1 MRYGTTEHDLETLA
15 VENGR
20 IVELGREVE
29 GSEGIDYRYI
39 GLLKFSKG
47 VWPRVFEAYDSKKSK
62 RERWHASGK
71 PFEQGY
77 MTDLLGELIRAGV
90 KVAPCVTA
98 KQWLEFDTERDYEIA
113 CEHQRKGTLSRY
125 FAAAGPAFSEG

>member
-1 MRYGTTEHDLETLA
+1 MEK
-15 VENGR
+15 GR

-29 GSEGIDYRYI
+29 SSAGIDYRYI

-47 VWPRVFEAYDSKKSK
+47 VWPRLFELYDAKKSK
-62 RERWHASGK
+62 QERWRASAK

-77 MTDLLGELIRAGV
+77 MTDLLGDLIRCGV
-90 KVAPCVTA
+90 EVAPCVTA
-98 KQWLEFDTERDYEIA
+98 RQWLEFDTERDYEIA

-125 FAAAGPAFSEG
+125 FAAAGPPLCEG